1 MVTLLAGCLAAGC
14 SSEVGG
20 GGNVD
25 ARAGDGGSTSDAGPQ
40 PGSAPEVYP
49 TDRTLSPITPHV
61 AANLRAIAAR
71 STMQEDVFAKIGAS
85 ATVSINFMHCFAGPE
100 VDLDGR
106 DELAATVAHFAAG
119 DAAGTD
125 PYQRDSLSATV
136 GWSAG
141 MAIAGDP
148 SPLEQELAA
157 ISPRFAVIMYGTND
171 IQLMNPYSYGANL
184 LAIADQLMAA
194 GVIPLFTTVMP
205 RDDSAAADAVVPLYN
220 MVVRAV
226 AQARQV
232 PLIDFHR
239 ELAPLPDHGLGADD
253 LHPSV
258 YRNPSALPC
267 DFTAAGLTAG
277 YNLRNLI
284 TIQTLDRARRVVI
297 DGEDPPDAPLR
308 TITGAGSLAD
318 PVAIDALPF
327 SDVRDTRT
335 AIDDAID
342 LYDGCAAS
350 QDESG
355 REHYYRFEVTAPRRV
370 RAVVVDHGG
379 ADIDVHLL
387 GGTTGADCIARDH
400 RQVIA
405 DLEPGTYYFVL
416 DSFAS
421 GGVAQEGEYLF
432 IVMEEP

>member
-1 MVTLLAGCLAAGC
+1 MRCIFIGALAILGC

-20 GGNVD
+20 NSVD
-25 ARAGDGGSTSDAGPQ
+25 ASNGADAGTGDAGLPAE
-40 PGSAPEVYP
+40 APEVYP
-49 TDRTLSPITPHV
+49 IDRTLSPMTPFV
-61 AANLRAIAAR
+61 VANLRDIASR
-71 STMQEDVFAKIGAS
+71 GSMQADVFAKIGAS
-85 ATVSINFMHCFAGPE
+85 ATVSINFMHCFAGTSI
-100 VDLDGR
+100 DLDGR

-119 DAAGTD
+119 DAGGTN

-141 MAIAGDP
+141 AALSGDP
-148 SPLEQELAA
+148 SPLEQEVAA

-171 IQLMNPYSYGANL
+171 IQLMNVYSYGANL
-184 LAIADQLMAA
+184 LALADQLAAA
-194 GVIPLFTTVMP
+194 GVVPLFTTVMP
-205 RDDSAAADAVVPLYN
+205 RDDSATADAVVPLYN

-239 ELAPLPDHGLGADD
+239 ELEPLPDHGLGADD

-258 YRNPSALPC
+258 YSNLNALPC
-267 DFTAAGLTAG
+267 VFTADGLTAG
-277 YNLRNLI
+277 YNIRNLI
-284 TIQTLDRARRVVI
+284 TIQSLDRARRVVV
-297 DGEDPPDAPLR
+297 DGEAAPDLPAR
-308 TITGAGSLAD
+308 TVMGAGLVAN
-318 PVAIDALPF
+318 PVVVDGLPF
-327 SDVRDTRT
+327 SDVRDTRDAAES
-335 AIDDAID
+335 AIDT
-342 LYDGCAAS
+342 YDGCAAT

-355 REHYYRFEVTAPRRV
+355 REHYYRFEVTTARRI
-370 RAVVVDHGG
+370 RALVIDHGG
-379 ADIDVHLL
+379 ADIDLHLL

-400 RQVIA
+400 REIVA
-405 DLEPGTYYFVL
+405 DLAPGTYYFAL